1 MGITTKPTLGKRHG
15 TGRPGYLERPPL
27 VTFTTDFGSGSPLV
41 AAMKA
46 MVLAACP
53 HAVLVDVSH
62 EVPRFDVSA
71 GAFMLFAGTRHFGA
85 DSVHLVVVDPGVGT
99 SRRRLAIRA
108 GGRYYVGPDNG
119 LFGIVIEEVGLQEV
133 VELAP
138 RPHGA
143 PTFEGRDVFAP
154 AAGALAA
161 GIPLESLGPPT
172 DPPKTLDNGSPR
184 VLWVDGFGNLVTNVK
199 APARRMRIHN
209 HDIVATAKTYADG
222 RPTEPFVYIGSM
234 GYLEV
239 AVREGRAD
247 KLLGARPGMKVD
259 LI

>member
-1 MGITTKPTLGKRHG
+1 
-15 TGRPGYLERPPL
+15 
-27 VTFTTDFGSGSPLV
+27 
-41 AAMKA
+41 MKA
-46 MVLAACP
+46 MVLAGCP
-53 HAVLVDVSH
+53 NAVLVDVSH

-71 GAFMLFAGTRHFGA
+71 GAFMLFAGTRHFAGG
-85 DSVHLVVVDPGVGT
+85 SVHLVVVDPGVGT

-119 LFGIVIEEVGLQEV
+119 LFAIVIEEVGVQDA

-154 AAGALAA
+154 AAAALAS
-161 GIPLESLGPPT
+161 GVPLESLGPPT
-172 DPPKTLDNGSPR
+172 DPPKMLEDTSPR
-184 VLWVDGFGNLVTNVK
+184 VLWTDGFGNLVTNLK
-199 APARRMRIHN
+199 PPARRMRINN
-209 HDIVATAKTYADG
+209 HDVTVTATTYAEG
-222 RPTEPFVYIGSM
+222 RPNEPFVYIGSM

-239 AVREGRAD
+239 AVRDARAD
-247 KLLGARPGMKVD
+247 KLLGARPGMKVA

>member
-1 MGITTKPTLGKRHG
+1 MKLTPGRRHV
-15 TGRPGYLERPPL
+15 TGSHGALAGPPV

-41 AAMKA
+41 AAMKGV
-46 MVLAACP
+46 VLAGCP

-71 GAFMLFAGTRHFGA
+71 GAFMLFAGTRHFDA
-85 DSVHLVVVDPGVGT
+85 RSVHLVVVDPGVGS

-119 LFGIVIEEVGLQEV
+119 LFAIVIDEVGLQAA

-138 RPHGA
+138 RPEGA

-154 AAGALAA
+154 AAAALAS
-161 GIPLESLGPPT
+161 GVPLDSLGPAT
-172 DPPKTLDNGSPR
+172 DPPKMLDDSSPR
-184 VLWVDGFGNLVTNVK
+184 VLWIDGFGNLITNLKPPV
-199 APARRMRIHN
+199 RRMRIHN
-209 HDIVATAKTYADG
+209 HDIVASAITYAEA
-222 RPTEPFVYIGSM
+222 RTNEPFVYLGSM

-239 AVREGRAD
+239 GLREARAD
-247 KLLGARPGMKVD
+247 RVLGARAGMKVE